1 MVSGGSNR
9 KVLTGE
15 TQLVL
20 TSMSLLYSAKTQIP
34 STDPSTSF
42 IKVFNP
48 QNNPMAVG
56 GGHHFHLPSPH
67 FTDGETEN
75 KKVSSRAE
83 V

>member
-1 MVSGGSNR
+1 MVSGSSNR

-15 TQLVL
+15 TQLIL

-34 STDPSTSF
+34 STDTSTSF

-48 QNNPMAVG
+48 QNNPTAVR
-56 GGHHFHLPSPH
+56 GGHHFHRPHPH